1 MIYQEVIFTKEECEK
16 IISYKEVYTDLIWRS
31 LEPVIDI
38 ENRRIDQHTYT
49 KGGKKFGKFF
59 NVWDIQ
65 NDSNTFWV
73 FERVLKWFSSV
84 SNIELNFEQAK
95 KIQGGSLLKYSKGD
109 LFQKHMD
116 LTIGHENR
124 RWNLGIQLN
133 EEYTGGEYI
142 GYNNDNEILISP
154 KTGTAVAYDSTTYHE
169 IKEITSG
176 ERYSLVI
183 CVINNMIIQK
193 KHLL

>member
-16 IISYKEVYTDLIWRS
+16 IIAYKEVYTDLIWRS
-31 LEPVIDI
+31 LEPAIDF
-38 ENRRIDQHTYT
+38 ENRRIDHHTHT

-65 NDSNTFWV
+65 NDSNTLWV
-73 FERVLKWFSSV
+73 FERLLKWFNSV
-84 SNIELNFEQAK
+84 SNIDIDIEGAK
-95 KIQGGSLLKYSKGD
+95 KIRGGSLHKYSKGD

-116 LTIGHENR
+116 LVIGHENR

-133 EEYTGGEYI
+133 EEYNGGEYI
-142 GYNNDNEILISP
+142 CYNNDNEILISP
-154 KTGTAVAYDSTTYHE
+154 KPGTAVAYDATTYHE
-169 IKEITSG
+169 IKEITAG

-183 CVINNMIIQK
+183 CVTTDIIIEK
-193 KHLL
+193 KYLL